1 MERELQWLRFNGAI
15 PGANHPLQ
23 CLQEMQTMLAV
34 TVSVLFERKCMTP
47 KDWQRIEVYRN
58 CAWPGDF
65 PRNSRIKNCVTRSDG
80 SLSPR
85 NRGGLIVFNKCL
97 VLLFPLLMV
106 LPALSAQHVAGHPRS
121 AIDTGDQSAIREI
134 IDMERQAR
142 EASIRRDAEFSQRTL
157 AEDYVAITPL
167 GQVTTKQDTLSARRS
182 GQLRYETINVSDMV
196 VRVYGDTAV
205 VTARADVKG
214 HQLGE
219 DFSGPYRYTRVWVRR
234 TGHWQAVSYQATVT
248 Q

>member
-1 MERELQWLRFNGAI
+1 
-15 PGANHPLQ
+15 
-23 CLQEMQTMLAV
+23 ML
-34 TVSVLFERKCMTP
+34 
-47 KDWQRIEVYRN
+47 
-58 CAWPGDF
+58 
-65 PRNSRIKNCVTRSDG
+65 
-80 SLSPR
+80 
-85 NRGGLIVFNKCL
+85 NKYA
-97 VLLFPLLMV
+97 VLLFLSLLAA
-106 LPALSAQHVAGHPRS
+106 LPAVAGKHVAVHPRTSMDS
-121 AIDTGDQSAIREI
+121 ADQSTIREI
-134 IDMERQAR
+134 VEMERQAK
-142 EASIRRDAEFSQRTL
+142 EASLHRDPEFSQRTL

-167 GQVTTKQDTLSARRS
+167 GQVTTKQDTVSARKS
-182 GQLRYETINVSDMV
+182 GQLRYEAIDVSDMV

>member
-1 MERELQWLRFNGAI
+1 
-15 PGANHPLQ
+15 
-23 CLQEMQTMLAV
+23 ML
-34 TVSVLFERKCMTP
+34 
-47 KDWQRIEVYRN
+47 
-58 CAWPGDF
+58 
-65 PRNSRIKNCVTRSDG
+65 
-80 SLSPR
+80 
-85 NRGGLIVFNKCL
+85 NKCV
-97 VLLFPLLMV
+97 VLLLCLLAA
-106 LPALSAQHVAGHPRS
+106 LPAFAGQHVAVHPRPSTDS
-121 AIDTGDQSAIREI
+121 AEQAAIREI
-134 IDMERQAR
+134 VDMERQSR
-142 EASIRRDAEFSQRTL
+142 EASIHRDADFSQRTL

-167 GQVTTKQDTLSARRS
+167 GQVTTKQDTLSARKS
-182 GQLRYETINVSDMV
+182 GQLRYDTINVSDMV

>member
-1 MERELQWLRFNGAI
+1 MI
-15 PGANHPLQ
+15 I
-23 CLQEMQTMLAV
+23 
-34 TVSVLFERKCMTP
+34 KC
-47 KDWQRIEVYRN
+47 
-58 CAWPGDF
+58 A
-65 PRNSRIKNCVTRSDG
+65 
-80 SLSPR
+80 
-85 NRGGLIVFNKCL
+85 
-97 VLLFPLLMV
+97 VLLLAALSA
-106 LPALSAQHVAGHPRS
+106 LPAFSAQHVAVRPRIAMDS
-121 AIDTGDQSAIREI
+121 GDQVIVREI

-167 GQVTTKQDTLSARRS
+167 GQVTTKQDTVSARKS
-182 GQLRYETINVSDMV
+182 GQLRYETINVTDMV